1 MENAS
6 KALIIAGAVLIGI
19 LIISMGVLLATTL
32 QKTAKTYYTS
42 MNTNEIQKFNSEITK
57 NFIIENGNTYITAQG
72 IITLKNILLTEKY
85 SGIVKL
91 KLFNNEISNQIDFTD
106 KFQSEGKFL
115 SDYGLNE
122 QKYEYEVDISYSEQ
136 GMINNVTISK

>member
-19 LIISMGVLLATTL
+19 LIISMGVLLATKL

-72 IITLKNILLTEKY
+72 IITLKNILNTETYKDFVTIEGVSTIDNEEFLKRYGTERDNNNKIKRYQVKAEY
-85 SGIVKL
+85 S
-91 KLFNNEISNQIDFTD
+91 N
-106 KFQSEGKFL
+106 
-115 SDYGLNE
+115 
-122 QKYEYEVDISYSEQ
+122 Q
-136 GMINNVTISK
+136 GMINKITIDGL